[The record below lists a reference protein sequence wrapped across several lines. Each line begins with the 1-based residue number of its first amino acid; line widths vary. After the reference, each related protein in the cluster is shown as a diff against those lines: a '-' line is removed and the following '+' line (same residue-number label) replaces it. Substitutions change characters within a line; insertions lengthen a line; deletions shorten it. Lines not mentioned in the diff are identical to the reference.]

1 MPRAE
6 LDNDGIRDDFPYLVR
21 GTGNFSVEDLF
32 CLPVRDDLAHA
43 VFRVGSSYNRGK
55 SGKESSLGRIGIV
68 GPTRMNYSQTVSVL
82 NEIVKTLDNF
92 MSNGL
97 LEEDDGGYDG

>member
-21 GTGNFSVEDLF
+21 GTGNFPVEDLF

-43 VFRVGSSYNRGK
+43 VFRVGSRFNRG
-55 SGKESSLGRIGIV
+55 
-68 GPTRMNYSQTVSVL
+68 
-82 NEIVKTLDNF
+82 
-92 MSNGL
+92 
-97 LEEDDGGYDG
+97 

>member
-43 VFRVGSSYNRGK
+43 VFRVGSSFNPVSYTHLDVYKRQL
-55 SGKESSLGRIGIV
+55 LGI
-68 GPTRMNYSQTVSVL
+68 
-82 NEIVKTLDNF
+82 
-92 MSNGL
+92 
-97 LEEDDGGYDG
+97 